1 MDVYEPH
8 EDDTGI
14 SIGILTKVND
24 DEAPFLMKAHN
35 YIIGK
40 TIKVRKKDYVMC
52 VLSKRAYLNDK
63 YKGKAMST
71 SKNRYKIVKE

>member
-8 EDDTGI
+8 EDDTGL

-24 DEAPFLMKAHN
+24 DAAPILRNAYH

-40 TIKVRKKDYVMC
+40 TIKVRKKDYIMC
-52 VLSKRAYLNDK
+52 TVSKRAYLNDK
-63 YKGKAMST
+63 YMGKAMTT